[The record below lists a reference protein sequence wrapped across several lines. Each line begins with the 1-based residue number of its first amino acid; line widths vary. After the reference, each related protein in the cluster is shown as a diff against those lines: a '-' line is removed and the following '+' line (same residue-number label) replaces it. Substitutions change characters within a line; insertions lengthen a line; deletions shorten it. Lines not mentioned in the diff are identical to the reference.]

1 MTTRMAVGDRK
12 RSRPH
17 SKAAAGVASSQEAR
31 QRRRAQRKRKFAQQW
46 QRVEGALLSTRRW
59 FPSFQWQGLR
69 LRMPG
74 FSGFHLSK
82 LLSFALLLAVGAALY
97 TFQQD
102 ETFFVYEEDVHFTGA
117 RYLTGAELY
126 DYCDVESWS
135 VLWIDPVLIRE
146 QILKHPYVA
155 DAQVEVQWPA
165 QITVAIQE
173 VDPIAFWT
181 TAYGEFW
188 VLADG
193 RGLPVRSDQPQP
205 PVTIVDPEFTA
216 RAPSL
221 GDDFYLQGELLQT
234 ALTLSAHLPGL
245 DTLRYNRTHGLN
257 FAVPGTNTWIYWGD
271 GRRFEEKWLAL
282 NSALPDINRNQ
293 DATQTFSVIAPNR
306 PYFRY
311 YAASGN

>member
-1 MTTRMAVGDRK
+1 V
-12 RSRPH
+12 
-17 SKAAAGVASSQEAR
+17 R

-46 QRVEGALLSTRRW
+46 QRVEGALLSTRHW
-59 FPSFQWQGLR
+59 FPSIHWPGLR

-82 LLSFALLLAVGAALY
+82 LLSLLILVAVGTILY

-102 ETFFVYEEDVHFTGA
+102 ETFFVYEEDVQFVGA

-173 VDPIAFWT
+173 VEPIALWA
-181 TAYGEFW
+181 TALGNFW

-193 RGLPVRSDQPQP
+193 RGLPVRSDQHQP

-216 RAPSL
+216 RAPGL
-221 GDDFYLQGELLQT
+221 GENPHLQGELLQA
-234 ALTLSAHLPGL
+234 ALTLSARLPGL

-282 NSALPDINRNQ
+282 HSALPDINQ
-293 DATQTFSVIAPNR
+293 DQSANQTFSVIAPNR

-311 YAASGN
+311 YAAAPSN